1 MNSKSEKNLIC
12 FDTAYSL
19 TAYKAGSL
27 HIFQEGK
34 LLDGYFDKLYVVNI
48 ASNIKN
54 PHVIGRSKL
63 IKLSE
68 HVEYLDV
75 PLGRF
80 RALAAFKKINFLFS
94 IFSTVISVV
103 RLCKK
108 NNICFIRG
116 EDPQVNGLLA
126 LLISKIVGIPLFI
139 GVWGNPGELRQD
151 MGAAMW
157 PYLLKFIAVEVFI
170 EKLVLKFADRVLVQN
185 ENNKNFVVNY
195 LKSDKKIRLF
205 RVSNQIDNLHYHDPK
220 LRIKPNDFFAEF
232 QLLGH
237 KKILIIS
244 RLEEE
249 KKVLDAIKVISYLVN
264 THSMQVD
271 LFICGVGPEEEQ
283 LKQYAT
289 KEGIIHNIHFCGMRD
304 QLWVSTAI
312 PLMDLC
318 ISPIT
323 GRALVEVALG
333 GIPVVGYDRD
343 WQTELI
349 EHNITGY
356 ICDFNDIEAL
366 SNFSYLALQNQEK
379 ARNMGNELRNRAL
392 QVFNK
397 DNALKMEQN
406 CYDEFFQTRD

>member
-1 MNSKSEKNLIC
+1 MNNNFKKNLVT

-19 TAYKAGSL
+19 AQYEAGGL
-27 HIFQEGK
+27 RMFQEGK
-34 LLDGYFDKLYVVNI
+34 LLNGYFNKIFVINI

-54 PHVIGRSKL
+54 PYVIGKSKL
-63 IKLSE
+63 IKISE

-80 RALAAFKKINFLFS
+80 RFLAAFKKINFIFS
-94 IFSTVISVV
+94 ILSTIIIVT

-108 NNICFIRG
+108 NNVSFIRG
-116 EDPQVNGLLA
+116 EDALVNGLLA
-126 LLISKIVGIPLFI
+126 MITSKILGIPLFV
-139 GVWGNPGELRQD
+139 GVWGNPAEIRNDTGQP
-151 MGAAMW
+151 MW

-185 ENNKNFVVNY
+185 ENNKNFVVNI

-205 RVSNQIDNLHYHDPK
+205 KASNQIDDMHYEDPQ
-220 LRIKPNDFFAEF
+220 LRNKAPDFFKEF
-232 QLLGH
+232 PLVGQ
-237 KKILIIS
+237 KKIIIIS

-249 KKVLDAIKVISYLVN
+249 KRVLDSIKVISYIV
-264 THSMQVD
+264 HKKSMPVD
-271 LFICGVGPEEEQ
+271 FFVCGVGPEEDF
-283 LKQYAT
+283 LKKYAVQE
-289 KEGIIHNIHFCGMRD
+289 KVINNIHFCGMRN
-304 QLWVSTAI
+304 QEWLSTAI

-349 EHNITGY
+349 EHNISGY
-356 ICDFNDIEAL
+356 ICNFNDIEAL
-366 SNFSYLALQNQEK
+366 SSFSYLALENQKK
-379 ARNMGNELRNRAL
+379 AKEMGYELRNKAL
-392 QVFNK
+392 KAFNK
-397 DNALKMEQN
+397 DDALKMEQS
-406 CYDEFFQTRD
+406 CYDELLK